1 MVKASAG
8 GGGKGM
14 RIDGVTD
21 GKPAQ
26 KAGLQKGDIIMML
39 GDMPVNGIEDYM
51 VGLGKMDNSTL
62 QSLTIATNATFVMVT
77 KCQVRSKKLKFS

>member
-1 MVKASAG
+1 
-8 GGGKGM
+8 M

-26 KAGLQKGDIIMML
+26 KAGLQKGDIILML

-51 VGLGKMDNSTL
+51 VGLGKINPENPSKVVVLRGTET
-62 QSLTIATNATFVMVT
+62 LTIPISF
-77 KCQVRSKKLKFS
+77 Q